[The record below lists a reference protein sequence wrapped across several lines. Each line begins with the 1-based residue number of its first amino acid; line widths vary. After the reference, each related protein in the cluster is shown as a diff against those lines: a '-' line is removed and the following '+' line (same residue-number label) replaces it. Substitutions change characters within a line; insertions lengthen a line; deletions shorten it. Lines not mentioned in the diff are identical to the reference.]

1 MAMSQQPPREAL
13 LLDPATRVTCP
24 RCEYEFSLE
33 EGFAKK
39 SLEAIE
45 TASLGALEKL
55 QAEARA
61 VEEKRAGERAAQRE
75 ALLQEQLKDQ
85 QAILE
90 AQKQQHAEALERM
103 RQLDREAAEIRE
115 ADLKKRLNEQ
125 AEQIAAAE
133 QARAEL
139 AAREKALTAE
149 QAGLAERV
157 EREAAVRAEA
167 LAVAEKS
174 KLAERLKAQD
184 AQIASLQANELALR
198 KDRQELEAKQQQ
210 FELEVQRKLD
220 EERKQIAD
228 NARATEAER
237 AKLEKADLQ
246 KKLDDTLAKLADT
259 QRQLEQGSQQLQGE
273 VLELL
278 LEQELGAAFPMDE
291 IAEVKKGARGGDA
304 LHSVRT
310 RSEQVAGIIL
320 WEAKRAQRW
329 SGAWPGKLKED
340 MRQAGA
346 VAGVIVTT
354 SFPAEWPDGQVF
366 GLHEGVWLTVASAA
380 IPLASVLREGLLE
393 AHKARVAS
401 ANKGEKMEAVYDY
414 LTSPQFAHKLKAV
427 YDVFDNQRKELHVE
441 RTTTMQ
447 RWKRREKQIELATV
461 QLVGI
466 AGDLQGLAQQDL
478 PQLELAPRALEEPDD
493 ENDESAGEEEQE

>member
-1 MAMSQQPPREAL
+1 MTVSVGSRREAW

-24 RCEYEFSLE
+24 KCEHEFSLE

-45 TASLGALEKL
+45 AASHGALVRM

-61 VEEKRAGERAAQRE
+61 LEEKRATEKAAQRE
-75 ALLQEQLKDQ
+75 ALLQEQLRSQ
-85 QAILE
+85 QALLE
-90 AQKQQHAEALERM
+90 AQKQQHADALEKM
-103 RQLDREAAEIRE
+103 RQLDREAAERRE
-115 ADLKKRLNEQ
+115 AELTRRLNEQ
-125 AEQIAAAE
+125 SARIEAAE
-133 QARAEL
+133 QAQAAMAAKEQAL
-139 AAREKALTAE
+139 AAQE
-149 QAGLAERV
+149 AGFAERL

-167 LAVAEKS
+167 LAE
-174 KLAERLKAQD
+174 AERAALGEQVAAQ
-184 AQIASLQANELALR
+184 AEQIATFQANELALR
-198 KDRQELEAKQQQ
+198 RERVELEAKQQQ

-228 NARATEAER
+228 SARAIEAER

-304 LHSVRT
+304 LHRVRT

-329 SGAWPGKLKED
+329 SGAWTGKLKED

-354 SFPAEWPDGQVF
+354 SFPAEWPEGQLF
-366 GLHEGVWLTVASAA
+366 GLHEGVWLTAASAA
-380 IPLASVLREGLLE
+380 IPLACVLREGLLE

-427 YDVFDNQRKELHVE
+427 YDVFDSQRKELHVE

-461 QLVGI
+461 QLIGI

-478 PQLELAPRALEEPDD
+478 PQLELAPAAIEGPSEETDD
-493 ENDESAGEEEQE
+493 ED